1 MLRRDFGFAGLE
13 HGGPAAGMD
22 IVVLASQGLPQAH
35 REEGRWST
43 QPLSASIQGLS
54 LTLHARDPVP
64 GKSGPPLRKVIL

>member
-1 MLRRDFGFAGLE
+1 MALQAWST
-13 HGGPAAGMD
+13 GGPTAETD

-54 LTLHARDPVP
+54 LTLRAQDPVP